1 MSLCTS
7 NAFNSV
13 ITHEL
18 FWIPSE
24 NQVLEEELVTAVAD
38 DNEWDARATALS
50 NTGLAYERFDTHTDV
65 ANRRLNTDGKLSSA
79 FPSPNTKC
87 AARCVYSVLI
97 IFLVAIH
104 RDALQIFHAIITKT
118 IKHLVLIW
126 ESNPVMTRA
135 DKLSRCYQQKS
146 FALSCHQFSLDL
158 SSVLFLIIIA
168 ALHTSYRTC
177 CCFQDTLWCHRAR
190 ANRTTA
196 TRCRKRTVRRRRSAW
211 G

>member
-87 AARCVYSVLI
+87 AAHCVYSVLI
-97 IFLVAIH
+97 ISLVAIH

-118 IKHLVLIW
+118 IRYLVLIW

-146 FALSCHQFSLDL
+146 FALSCHPFSLDL
-158 SSVLFLIIIA
+158 SSVLVLIIIA
-168 ALHTSYRTC
+168 ALHSSCRAC
-177 CCFQDTLWCHRAR
+177 CC
-190 ANRTTA
+190 
-196 TRCRKRTVRRRRSAW
+196 
-211 G
+211 